1 MDPPARSYRLLLALA
16 KRQDHGDALL
26 KEIRQNPTLKAKG
39 NQTPRNTS
47 LNSSSADTGVDNS
60 SLSATTQ
67 KTKPRSPLEE
77 TDSRISANI
86 PPCNSQVAIEAT
98 SNGGSVTNTC
108 DDRPHSVPWSPDDLS
123 VNSSNT
129 ESIRR
134 GVQPTDVP
142 SEARDINAEL
152 LGSSR
157 SSLTPAVEAG
167 DETDGATQAPV
178 YADKSLYSRTAQS
191 PTASS
196 NNTNFPEST
205 ISQDGLTTVDA
216 TQSDQSRQRR
226 KEDPQVWIFL
236 LL

>member
-26 KEIRQNPTLKAKG
+26 KEIRHNPALKAKDI
-39 NQTPRNTS
+39 QPPRNTS

-60 SLSATTQ
+60 VSGSSLSATTQ
-67 KTKPRSPLEE
+67 KAKPRSPLEE
-77 TDSRISANI
+77 TDSRISASVPNI

-98 SNGGSVTNTC
+98 STC
-108 DDRPHSVPWSPDDLS
+108 GDRPHSVPWSPDDLS